1 MTHFVLVHGAWHGG
15 WCWERVV
22 RELHA
27 AGHQVTAPTLSGLGW
42 RAPEI
47 TPSLSLSDHVEDVV
61 AAVDATR
68 DDIVLVGHSY
78 AGFVV
83 REAADRLG
91 DAVARLVLLDAWVGA
106 DGDSLLSVAPDWFSE
121 ALVEAARQDG
131 GGWQVPVPP
140 PALVG
145 VEDPDDAAWLTS
157 RLTPHPLKTF
167 TDTTALTGVV
177 DSVPAEAIVCSGSSG
192 LPFADL
198 ATAFGWPIRRLDAGH
213 DAMVTNPVDLA
224 RMLED
229 SAHAA
234 RP

>member
-15 WCWERVV
+15 WCWERVA

-27 AGHQVTAPTLSGLGW
+27 AGHQVSAPTLSGLGW
-42 RAPEI
+42 RATEI
-47 TPSLSLSDHVEDVV
+47 TPFLSLSDHVDDVV
-61 AAVDATR
+61 AAVDAAH
-68 DDIVLVGHSY
+68 DDVVLVGHSY

-91 DAVARLVLLDAWVGA
+91 GAVARLVLLDAWVGA
-106 DGDSLLSVAPDWFSE
+106 DGDSLLSVAPDWFAE
-121 ALVEAARQDG
+121 GVVEAARQRG
-131 GGWQVPVPP
+131 AGWQVPVPP

-145 VEDPDDAAWLTS
+145 VDDPDDAAWLTT

-167 TDTTALTGVV
+167 ADATALTGAV
-177 DSVPAEAIVCSGSSG
+177 DAVPTAAIVCSRSSG
-192 LPFADL
+192 IPFADW

-213 DAMVTNPVDLA
+213 DAMVTNPADLA
-224 RMLED
+224 RTLED
-229 SAHAA
+229 CAHAA